1 MIEIRF
7 ATKDDL
13 QEMIKLYVDNNPEF
27 ASDQKRLKAG
37 LSALLD
43 DSNKGHEVVAISE
56 DEIIGRIHIAKEW
69 SVYRN
74 ANFWMFENVYV
85 SPNWRRKG
93 VYTIMHEWIYSRAK
107 TDSTCCGLRFWAF
120 EDNQPARTPIIRCE
134 WKAKLLNFSK
144 MISFLAKTTL
154 NFPNLYL

>member
-27 ASDQKRLKAG
+27 ASNQKRLKAG
-37 LSALLD
+37 ISALLD
-43 DSNKGHEVVAISE
+43 DSNKGHEVVAVSE

-120 EDNQPARTPIIRCE
+120 EDNKPARN
-134 WKAKLLNFSK
+134 AYHK
-144 MISFLAKTTL
+144 MRMEGQIVELFENDFIFGK
-154 NFPNLYL
+154 NNP

>member
-27 ASDQKRLKAG
+27 ASNQKRLKAG
-37 LSALLD
+37 ISALLD
-43 DSNKGHEVVAISE
+43 DSNKGHEVVAISG

-93 VYTIMHEWIYSRAK
+93 GYTIMHEWI
-107 TDSTCCGLRFWAF
+107 
-120 EDNQPARTPIIRCE
+120 
-134 WKAKLLNFSK
+134 
-144 MISFLAKTTL
+144 
-154 NFPNLYL
+154 